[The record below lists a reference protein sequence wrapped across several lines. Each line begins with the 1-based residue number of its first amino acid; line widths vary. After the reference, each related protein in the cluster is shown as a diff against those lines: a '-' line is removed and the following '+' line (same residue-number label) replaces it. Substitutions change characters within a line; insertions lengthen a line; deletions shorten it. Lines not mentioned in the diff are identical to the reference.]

1 MKIKRFIRRPT
12 TPGEILKEEYLIP
25 LGLTQKIVAD
35 HLGIDIKV
43 INRLVNGKTSVSSE
57 LALKLASAFDTSPEF
72 WLNAQLAVDLFD
84 AQNEFR
90 DSELPGKLNR
100 AG

>member
-1 MKIKRFIRRPT
+1 MKVKRFARRPT
-12 TPGEILKEEYLIP
+12 TPGEILKEEFLIP
-25 LGLTQKIVAD
+25 LGLTQKTVAD

-43 INRLVNGKTSVSSE
+43 INRLVNGKTSVSSG

-84 AQNEFR
+84 AQSELG
-90 DSELPGKLNR
+90 DSELPSKLIK

>member
-1 MKIKRFIRRPT
+1 MKTRRFTRKPT

-57 LALKLASAFDTSPEF
+57 LVLKLASAFDTSPEF
-72 WLNAQLAVDLFD
+72 WSNAQKCGSENISYEYRQAMLLY
-84 AQNEFR
+84 EF
-90 DSELPGKLNR
+90 SWEAK
-100 AG
+100 

>member
-1 MKIKRFIRRPT
+1 MKIKRFTRRPT

-43 INRLVNGKTSVSSE
+43 INRNS
-57 LALKLASAFDTSPEF
+57 
-72 WLNAQLAVDLFD
+72 
-84 AQNEFR
+84 
-90 DSELPGKLNR
+90 
-100 AG
+100 

>member
-1 MKIKRFIRRPT
+1 MKRKHFTRRPT
-12 TPGEILKEEYLIP
+12 TPGEILKEEYLSV
-25 LGLTQKIVAD
+25 LGLTQKCVAE

-43 INRLVNGKTSVSSE
+43 VNRLVNGKTSVSSE

-72 WLNAQLAVDLFD
+72 WLNAQIAVDLFD
-84 AQNEFR
+84 AQNELS
-90 DSELPGKLNR
+90 DNELPGKLVK